1 MIFIEKNN
9 LEIFTCFQKTVFKYN
24 HEMGRT
30 YFQFDEFHLSC
41 SAVLVAAAVLAD
53 ETEKNCQA
61 DFSLLYWSVLTLY
74 IGGLIV
80 SIV

>member
-1 MIFIEKNN
+1 M
-9 LEIFTCFQKTVFKYN
+9 LSKTVFKYN

-41 SAVLVAAAVLAD
+41 SAVGAVVLAD
-53 ETEKNCQA
+53 EIEKNCQA

-74 IGGLIV
+74 IDGLIV